1 MALLQIL
8 AYPDPRLRKIAAP
21 VAAVTPEIQRLIRDM
36 GETMYAAPGIGLA
49 ATQVDVHKRIIV
61 IDTSE
66 TRDDLRVFVNPE
78 IVATDGEAEREE
90 GCLSVPGYYERVRR
104 AAWVKVRAQDAQGH
118 PFELEADG
126 MLAVCIQHETEH
138 LEGKIFVD
146 HLSALKRQR
155 LAARLRKRQRLAG

>member
-1 MALLQIL
+1 M
-8 AYPDPRLRKIAAP
+8 
-21 VAAVTPEIQRLIRDM
+21 
-36 GETMYAAPGIGLA
+36 
-49 ATQVDVHKRIIV
+49 
-61 IDTSE
+61 
-66 TRDDLRVFVNPE
+66 
-78 IVATDGEAEREE
+78 
-90 GCLSVPGYYERVRR
+90 PGYYERVRR
-104 AAWVKVRAQDAQGH
+104 AAWVKVRAQDAQGR